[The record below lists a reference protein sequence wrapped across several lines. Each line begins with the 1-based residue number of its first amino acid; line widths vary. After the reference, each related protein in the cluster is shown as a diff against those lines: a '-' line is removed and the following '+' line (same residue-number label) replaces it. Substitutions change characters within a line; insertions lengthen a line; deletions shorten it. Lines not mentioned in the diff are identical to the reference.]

1 MGLRHELSRNTRKNI
16 GCDVEKTQQVMVEV
30 RVLAGDVSASSQRSR
45 YSLRV
50 GDRHHGVGDSGFAGY
65 QALKKELR
73 DLPMHWI

>member
-1 MGLRHELSRNTRKNI
+1 MNYLRNTRKNI

-30 RVLAGDVSASSQRSR
+30 RVLAGDVSISSQRGH
-45 YSLRV
+45 V
-50 GDRHHGVGDSGFAGY
+50 THSGWGTGIMSKGTGGLVGY